1 MPIEGV
7 SVEGFPTF
15 GPYSICNKVGNTVYV
30 SGQVATKDG
39 KPAGSVTE
47 QAEIAITNLG
57 KILETAGSSL
67 DKVIKT
73 TVFLTN
79 MDDFASV
86 NEVYAKHF
94 TGSFP
99 ARSAVQVAAL
109 PKGGL
114 VEIECVCSRG
124 MVPNVGMMQDA
135 IKESK

>member
-67 DKVIKT
+67 DKVIKP

-94 TGSFP
+94 KGTPRP
-99 ARSAVQVAAL
+99 ARSCVAVAKL
-109 PKGGL
+109 PLG
-114 VEIECVCSRG
+114 VSFEIECI
-124 MVPNVGMMQDA
+124 A
-135 IKESK
+135 LAE